1 MKIICWS
8 CLKFVL
14 LFVVIIS
21 SLLAI
26 YMYHKGSAFDPIRE
40 IQKLSSDNRRDDALD
55 LARFFREN
63 QIADQDKFAKIEKA
77 LEYTTSE
84 KIKSF
89 VWKGAIRG
97 QVYDSY
103 SGMI

>member
-8 CLKFVL
+8 CLKLVL
-14 LFVVIIS
+14 LFVIIIS

-26 YMYHKGSAFDPIRE
+26 YMHYKGSAFDPIRE
-40 IQKLSSDNRRDDALD
+40 IKKLSSDNRRDDALD

-63 QIADQDKFAKIEKA
+63 QTEDQDKFAKIEKA
-77 LEYTTSE
+77 LEYTVAE

-89 VWKGAIRG
+89 RLEW
-97 QVYDSY
+97 SC
-103 SGMI
+103 